1 MFTGG
6 EINRL
11 LGLKKRLD
19 EKYGGYYGDV
29 PKAKPIQKTRKTYDL
44 KALYHIEINGK
55 TFTTNSLTQFAKD
68 EGLSLGALRRAYYG
82 GGKLSGITVKKL

>member
-1 MFTGG
+1 MFTDS

-19 EKYGGYYGDV
+19 EKYEGHYSDI
-29 PKAKPIQKTRKTYDL
+29 PKAKEVQQPRKTYNL
-44 KALYHIEINGK
+44 KALYLIKINGK

-68 EGLSLGALRRAYYG
+68 
-82 GGKLSGITVKKL
+82 